1 MALPSILENISLQPY
16 NTFGVEARARCFLSV
31 ATAEAL
37 AAFLGGQDQGGP
49 ILVLGGGSNI
59 LFTRDFDGFVL
70 KNDIRG
76 IDVLGQD
83 DRGVRVRAGGGED
96 WHAFVQWCL
105 RRGFYGLE
113 NLSLIPGTVGA
124 APVQNIGAY
133 GVEVGDRIETVEAID
148 LQRGEPCRFKAGAC
162 DFAYRRSIFKA
173 RLRGR
178 VFITAVTFRLRKEP
192 QLITAYADVR
202 EALAEQS
209 ETVLTPQGLSDTIC
223 AIRRRK
229 LPDPEKLANAGSF
242 FKNPVISRQHYDE
255 LVDRFPDLPAYPLDD
270 QRVKI
275 AAGWMIEYCG
285 WKGRTLGA
293 CGVYPHQALV
303 LVNYGGASG
312 REILDLAEAVQA
324 SVEGTFGIRLDPE
337 PLIL

>member
-1 MALPSILENISLQPY
+1 MALPAIFENISLQPY
-16 NTFGVEARARCFLSV
+16 NTFGVEAAARCFLSV
-31 ATAEAL
+31 ATADVL
-37 AAFLGGQDQGGP
+37 VAFLGSRDQDAP

-59 LFTRDFDGFVL
+59 LFTRDFDGVVL

-76 IDVLGQD
+76 IDILDQD
-83 DRGVRVRAGGGED
+83 DHSVRVRAGGGED

-105 RRGFYGLE
+105 RQGYYGLE

-148 LQRGEPCRFKAGAC
+148 LERGEACRFKADAC
-162 DFAYRRSIFKA
+162 DFAYRQSLFKA
-173 RLRGR
+173 RMRGR
-178 VFITAVTFRLRKEP
+178 FFITAVIFRLSKQP

-202 EALAEQS
+202 QALAERK
-209 ETVLTPQGLSDTIC
+209 EATLTPQGLSDTIC

-242 FKNPVISRQHYDE
+242 FKNPVISRPHCNE
-255 LVDRFPDLPAYPLDD
+255 LTGRFPDLPIYPLDD

-312 REILDLAEAVQA
+312 RDILNLAEAVQA
-324 SVEGTFGIRLDPE
+324 SVEETFGIRLDPE